1 MKDYDVIVVGLGAMG
16 SAALAT
22 LAQRGHDVLG
32 LEQFNAAHARGS
44 SHGESRIIRQAY
56 FEHPDYV
63 PLLLRA
69 YTLWDALQERVP
81 LPLMERTGGLM
92 LGTRDSETVR
102 GSIASAEQWGLS
114 HEVLDA
120 GEIRR
125 RFPQLRPQNDEVG
138 VYEAEAGYVR
148 PEAGILAHLLL
159 ALTAGAEAHF
169 GDTVTGVRASAGRVL
184 VETKAG
190 GRYRARRAIL
200 SLGAWTAD
208 LVDDLP
214 LPLSVERQVLTW
226 LRPPRIEPFL
236 LSRFP
241 VYVWEVS
248 GGLHIY
254 GIPTLD
260 QRTVKG
266 SIHHHGQLTTAEALD
281 RIVQPEEVD
290 RYLDLVMPRIPD
302 LGRRVERS
310 SVCMY
315 TNTPDG
321 HFAVGLHPG
330 HPELVV
336 AAGFSGHGYKFS
348 PVMGEILA
356 DLATEGGTDHPIGF
370 LNPGRFA
377 IDDGPPC

>member
-1 MKDYDVIVVGLGAMG
+1 MG

-22 LAQRGHDVLG
+22 LARRGHSVLG
-32 LEQFNAAHARGS
+32 LEQFTAGHVRGS

-69 YTLWDALQERVP
+69 YALWDALSEQVP
-81 LPLMERTGGLM
+81 LPLIERTGGLM
-92 LGTRDSETVR
+92 LGSPASETVQ
-102 GSIASAEQWGLS
+102 GSIRSAEQWGLR

-120 GEIRR
+120 AEIRR
-125 RFPQLRPQNDEVG
+125 RFPAFRPQADEVA

-169 GDTVTGVRASAGRVL
+169 EDPVTGVHASAGRVL

-190 GRYRARRAIL
+190 GQYRARRAIL
-200 SLGAWTAD
+200 SLGAWSSR
-208 LVDDLP
+208 LLDDWT

-226 LRPPRIEPFL
+226 IQPPRIDPFL

-241 VYVWEVS
+241 VYVWELPGRV
-248 GGLHIY
+248 HIY

-266 SIHHHGQLTTAEALD
+266 SIHHQGQLTTADALD
-281 RIVQPEEVD
+281 RTVAPSEVE
-290 RYLDLVMPRIPD
+290 RYLDLVTPKIPD
-302 LGRRVERS
+302 LGQQVSRTS
-310 SVCMY
+310 ACMY

-321 HFAVGLHPG
+321 HFAVGMHPH

-356 DLATEGGTDHPIGF
+356 DLATEGGTDYPIGF
-370 LNPGRFA
+370 LNPGRFSPEHPTPA
-377 IDDGPPC
+377 